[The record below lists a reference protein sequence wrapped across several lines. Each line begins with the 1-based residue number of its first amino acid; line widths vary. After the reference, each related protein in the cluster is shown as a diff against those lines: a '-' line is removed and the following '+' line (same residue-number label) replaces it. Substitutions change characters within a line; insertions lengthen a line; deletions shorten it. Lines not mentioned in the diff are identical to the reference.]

1 MLTQVEQAKQKWGG
15 FHNIIDC
22 WLQERKQ
29 LLVQYCELAGLPPFE
44 RDAGAL
50 PDKTKVR
57 EFCELLVDYVSVGHF
72 ELYDKIATESEI
84 EGVDPSIAKEL
95 VPKISASTD
104 EALVFNDTFAETGA
118 NNDVQSFDISL
129 SNLGQQLEERF
140 ELEDQLIHTLYT
152 GNQ

>member
-1 MLTQVEQAKQKWGG
+1 MLTQVEQAEQKWGG
-15 FHNIIDC
+15 FHNVIDC

-57 EFCELLVDYVSVGHF
+57 EFCEVLVDYVSVGHF
-72 ELYDKIATESEI
+72 ELYDKIAAECESE
-84 EGVDPSIAKEL
+84 GADPNFAREL
-95 VPKISASTD
+95 FPKISATTD
-104 EALVFNDTFAETGA
+104 VALTFNDTFAEIGA
-118 NNDVQSFDISL
+118 NNDVESFDSRL

-140 ELEDQLIHTLYT
+140 ELEDQLISTLHT
-152 GNQ
+152 GNR